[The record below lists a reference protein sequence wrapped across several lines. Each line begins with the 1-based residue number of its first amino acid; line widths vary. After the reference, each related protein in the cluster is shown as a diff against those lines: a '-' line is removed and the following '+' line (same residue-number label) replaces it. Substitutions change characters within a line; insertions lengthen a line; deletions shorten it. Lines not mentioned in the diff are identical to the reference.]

1 MVKQL
6 GWEKRMP
13 IFTRL
18 TQRTTDGVKTTYTL
32 GTTTAVITVLISGF
46 AAAGTLFGN
55 FLLNVG
61 IHFHWW

>member
-1 MVKQL
+1 
-6 GWEKRMP
+6 MP